1 LDEMAFRVMLAKD
14 PNSYEK
20 NTPQHVKAAR
30 LLREFNVQVLP
41 RDVISFVKVKGRE
54 GVKPVQLARL
64 PEVDVEKY
72 YDSVKSTFEQL
83 LKSLGVS
90 WEKIESTTSIESFFS
105 R

>member
-1 LDEMAFRVMLAKD
+1 
-14 PNSYEK
+14 
-20 NTPQHVKAAR
+20 

-54 GVKPVQLARL
+54 GVKPVQLAKL